1 MDVNP
6 PVSDSTL
13 VDVVGPDRDRPARAG
28 RRVFLAVLTLFI
40 VSALAGAFGRESTS
54 STGQS
59 GNSVTVTAPA
69 AVRAGMDAN
78 VEVAISSARIMTAP
92 ITIAVEHSYLSSFT
106 TLGVPRRSLRI
117 QRREVPVVGIR
128 SSQDAAIP
136 LEHRRNLC
144 RGQLHTRFG
153 DVEGL
158 HRGRAGFNC
167 RTRNLEGPLV
177 EIVLRAAITF
187 FLLWLITRAVGRST
201 LGELSS
207 FELLLFITMGD
218 LVQQG
223 VTQEDHSVTGGL
235 IAVGTMALLTVMLG
249 YVNVR

>member
-106 TLGVPRRSLRI
+106 TFGASPAAAS
-117 QRREVPVVGIR
+117 E
-128 SSQDAAIP
+128 SSD
-136 LEHRRNLC
+136 
-144 RGQLHTRFG
+144 GK
-153 DVEGL
+153 
-158 HRGRAGFNC
+158 
-167 RTRNLEGPLV
+167 
-177 EIVLRAAITF
+177 
-187 FLLWLITRAVGRST
+187 FLLLEFDPPKTQQFRLNIAGTSAEDSSIHASGMLKVYIGDELVST
-201 LGELSS
+201 VEL
-207 FELLLFITMGD
+207 ETWK
-218 LVQQG
+218 
-223 VTQEDHSVTGGL
+223 
-235 IAVGTMALLTVMLG
+235 AP
-249 YVNVR
+249 

>member
-1 MDVNP
+1 M
-6 PVSDSTL
+6 
-13 VDVVGPDRDRPARAG
+13 
-28 RRVFLAVLTLFI
+28 
-40 VSALAGAFGRESTS
+40 
-54 STGQS
+54 
-59 GNSVTVTAPA
+59 
-69 AVRAGMDAN
+69 
-78 VEVAISSARIMTAP
+78 
-92 ITIAVEHSYLSSFT
+92 
-106 TLGVPRRSLRI
+106 
-117 QRREVPVVGIR
+117 
-128 SSQDAAIP
+128 
-136 LEHRRNLC
+136 
-144 RGQLHTRFG
+144 
-153 DVEGL
+153 
-158 HRGRAGFNC
+158 
-167 RTRNLEGPLV
+167 